1 MLLLQYVFCHFSL
14 QFVCLFCCL
23 LLQYTYPHFSC
34 NPPASPCS
42 FLTTSSTCLLWGRFI
57 EGGCKYD
64 SYSDSSSVLFLQTTK
79 FTFIIYSCI
88 VCTPFSAEKVESRS
102 NFKKGEGMGLTESQ
116 FLEGDFWE
124 RGGGFFHRS
133 CSFYIKNKLKS
144 EIYIDKKV
152 YEQKC
157 FFLS

>member
-1 MLLLQYVFCHFSL
+1 MLTPTSLATHLPHPAAFLLL
-14 QFVCLFCCL
+14 
-23 LLQYTYPHFSC
+23 
-34 NPPASPCS
+34 PARVY
-42 FLTTSSTCLLWGRFI
+42 FGGDSSR
-57 EGGCKYD
+57 EDDKYD

-124 RGGGFFHRS
+124 RGGGFFHGS